1 MNAFASASLLGCRD
15 CHVLHR
21 VLSDLPPA
29 WDEAAEES
37 VDAQT
42 HFLALHAAHRLA
54 QFRPCG
60 SESQSDR
67 PLWDPM
73 ATICFEITDG
83 ERTYVATASRRSID
97 DPREYRFFPGALEAC
112 NAEVTVDD
120 TDLRRGLDTQ
130 FHPHALRGSKI
141 DRFVA
146 IVHEV
151 VSRIDPEEVEIAF
164 ADADDPAVTIARMPD
179 VAYEELRARC
189 SEVFAGWEWSMVSAF
204 LRDNRDADGLL
215 TLRLRRT
222 LRTVAA

>member
-1 MNAFASASLLGCRD
+1 MNAFATASLLGCRD

-21 VLSDLPPA
+21 VVSDLPPA
-29 WDEAAEES
+29 WDEGTDEAVE
-37 VDAQT
+37 AQR
-42 HFLALHAAHRLA
+42 HFVASHAAHRLA
-54 QFRPCG
+54 RFRPCG
-60 SESQSDR
+60 SESHSDR

-73 ATICFEITDG
+73 ATISFEITDG
-83 ERTYVATASRRSID
+83 ERTYVATASRRSIE
-97 DPREYRFFPGALEAC
+97 DPREYRFFAGALEVC
-112 NAEVTVDD
+112 NTEVTVDD
-120 TDLRRGLDTQ
+120 TDLRRGLDIQ

-151 VSRIDPEEVEIAF
+151 VSRIDPHDVDIAF
-164 ADADDPAVTIARMPD
+164 ADADDPAVSIARMPD

-189 SEVFAGWEWSMVSAF
+189 AEVFAGWEWSMVSAF
-204 LRDNRDADGLL
+204 LSDNRNADGLL